1 MSIWVS
7 GTKWASSESV
17 EMWTILRKNFGL
29 LSNELLASQA
39 LWNTETDLMIA
50 PAREKS
56 TAIRVKTTTS
66 DEDNVY
72 ALLVK
77 KDV

>member
-1 MSIWVS
+1 
-7 GTKWASSESV
+7 
-17 EMWTILRKNFGL
+17 
-29 LSNELLASQA
+29 
-39 LWNTETDLMIA
+39 MIA

-56 TAIRVKTTTS
+56 TAIRVKTITS

-77 KDV
+77 KDVWTTY